1 VACQIIPT
9 FVESLA
15 SADVGERRLMPK
27 WAMLQPARIS
37 CGSRLAGFLVTGE
50 QEPYVATVL
59 VDFQL
64 ADVATLA

>member
-1 VACQIIPT
+1 
-9 FVESLA
+9 
-15 SADVGERRLMPK
+15 MPK